1 MTIKLE
7 TYQSGKLI
15 KGAGYRFFLPTRI
28 NDIWTWNVPRINQ
41 LAEKAALRLGEFN
54 SYARMVPS
62 IDLFIRLHV
71 VKESVDSSRIEGTRT
86 NMDEALLPEKEIN
99 PERRDDWHEVNNYI
113 LAMNQALEDLETLP
127 LSSRLLRRA
136 HTTLLDNVRGK
147 HKLPGEYR
155 VSQNRIGGHNL
166 QNATYIPPSHEHVPE
181 LMSDLEKFLHNQDL
195 HLPALVRIAIAHY
208 QFETIHPFLD
218 GNGRI
223 GRLLITLYL
232 VSEEILKRPL
242 LYISTWFE
250 RDRELYYSNLMR
262 TRTHNDMGR
271 WLEYFLDGVE
281 QTANE
286 AVETLAGIRD
296 LKTDIEQRIQ
306 TDFGRR
312 AANAMTLL
320 QHLFQ
325 KPIVSVDEAATACGT
340 TFRTANRLIALMCEH
355 GILREITGRSRSRLF
370 VFEPYLQAFYSKR

>member
-1 MTIKLE
+1 
-7 TYQSGKLI
+7 
-15 KGAGYRFFLPTRI
+15 
-28 NDIWTWNVPRINQ
+28 
-41 LAEKAALRLGEFN
+41 
-54 SYARMVPS
+54 
-62 IDLFIRLHV
+62 
-71 VKESVDSSRIEGTRT
+71 
-86 NMDEALLPEKEIN
+86 MDEALLPEKEIN